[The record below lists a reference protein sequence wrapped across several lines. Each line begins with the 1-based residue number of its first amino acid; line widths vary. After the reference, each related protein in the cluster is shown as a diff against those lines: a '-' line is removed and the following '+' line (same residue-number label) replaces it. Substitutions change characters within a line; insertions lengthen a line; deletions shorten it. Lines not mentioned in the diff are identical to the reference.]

1 MLQRPTR
8 LVSSILIALA
18 LGACGPPVPSGP
30 PATNTAPPT
39 AGPTSASTDAVPSGP
54 APATSS
60 QSAVGQTDTTWG
72 RIWDD
77 VPPGFPRFPGS
88 SPADDASPDPASAHY
103 VVADGDPQAMATWLQ
118 AALETATYS
127 TEALSGP
134 LEDGSFVLDSVGEGE
149 CRIET
154 KIAPLGGMTFV
165 TVLYGAAC
173 PGT

>member
-8 LVSSILIALA
+8 LVSSILIILA
-18 LGACGPPVPSGP
+18 VAACGPVVPSPP
-30 PATNTAPPT
+30 PATTTASQIATATAP
-39 AGPTSASTDAVPSGP
+39 SGS

-60 QSAVGQTDTTWG
+60 PSAVGQTDTAWG

-88 SPADDASPDPASAHY
+88 TPADDASPDPASARY
-103 VVADGDPQAMATWLQ
+103 VVADGDPQAMATWMQ

-127 TEALSGP
+127 TAALSGP
-134 LEDGSFVLDSVGEGE
+134 LEDGSFVLDSVGDGE

-154 KIAPLGGMTFV
+154 TIAPLGGMTFV

-173 PGT
+173 PGA